1 MAYIK
6 EQATNFGI
14 SYNYWIIESF
24 NVSYIN
30 GKGIVDIIFAGYI
43 SKEARENG
51 AEKYTSINQQIPFE
65 VFLTGFS
72 KMTGF
77 TDNDIKMAL
86 YSLKEYYTV
95 FNDAV
100 DEM

>member
-43 SKEARENG
+43 SKEARENC
-51 AEKYTSINQQIPFE
+51 S
-65 VFLTGFS
+65 
-72 KMTGF
+72 
-77 TDNDIKMAL
+77 
-86 YSLKEYYTV
+86 
-95 FNDAV
+95 
-100 DEM
+100 

>member
-6 EQATNFGI
+6 EQATNFGM
-14 SYNYWIIESF
+14 SYNYWSIESF

-30 GKGIVDIIFAGYI
+30 GKGIVDVIFAGYV

-65 VFLTGFS
+65 VFLGGFTQMTGFS
-72 KMTGF
+72 EV
-77 TDNDIKMAL
+77 DIKNAL
-86 YSLKEYYTV
+86 YSLKSYFDYFKDSE
-95 FNDAV
+95 NDI
-100 DEM
+100 